1 MKRGN
6 LFCTDSHMQTA
17 VVIYSKKQWT
27 IFGLTHGED
36 GPEFTKV
43 LFNMTFDDIEPFNSF
58 SGVSYVAV
66 KKNNLWGLIRFRQDP
81 KDNENYKKALG
92 NEPIDKKALD
102 VFGRE
107 IKLIEDIK
115 YPDINSLKTKY
126 NIKDGY
132 PFHKKDLIELSEW
145 YENHID
151 YNREIFSNQEF
162 GNAPKGQVR
171 MKRYD
176 LTFGYIPIA
185 DALDNKYNVHDDED
199 DDNIYSYENVSDM
212 VEDGWAI
219 D

>member
-1 MKRGN
+1 MKREN
-6 LFCTDSHMQTA
+6 LFCTDGSMQTA
-17 VVIYSKKQWT
+17 VVTYSKKQWT
-27 IFGLTHGED
+27 IFGLTHGKGE
-36 GPEFTKV
+36 PEFTKV
-43 LFNMTFDDIEPFNSF
+43 LFNKTFDDIEPFNSF

-66 KKNNLWGLIRFRQDP
+66 KKDNLWGLIRFRQDP
-81 KDNENYKKALG
+81 KEHESYKKAVG
-92 NEPIDKKALD
+92 NEPIDKDALD
-102 VFGRE
+102 IFGRE

-115 YPDINSLKTKY
+115 YPDINSFKLKY

-151 YNREIFSNQEF
+151 YNLEIFSKQEF
-162 GNAPKGQVR
+162 GNAPNGQVR

-176 LTFGYIPIA
+176 GTFGYIPIA
-185 DALDNKYNVHDDED
+185 DALDDKYNIHDDED
-199 DDNIYSYENVSDM
+199 NDIIYTYENVSDM